1 MSNPSIAAFSRE
13 AQVASYDRDM
23 MLMHPNRAKMV
34 EIALEVLPFPPE
46 ASLVALDVGSGTGIL
61 AAEFLA
67 RYPHSRVIAVDGAAA
82 MVDLAK
88 LRLGDRQ
95 KQVKFLIGDF
105 RRLRTLLDGRRGQ
118 VVFSSFALHHLNRA
132 DKVDLVRTALEF
144 LEPGGWFLNADLVI
158 SASHRLEARLQDLRI
173 SGIVDRAAGS
183 DPRFATQASTRTFLD
198 ELEAQHQDQPL
209 TLAEDLQ
216 VLEDAGLAHSG
227 VFWSEYREAVT
238 GGVKEK

>member
-13 AQVASYDRDM
+13 EQVATYDRDM
-23 MLMHPNRAKMV
+23 MLMHPNRSRM
-34 EIALEVLPFPPE
+34 IEVVLQVLDFPPD
-46 ASLVALDVGSGTGIL
+46 ASLVALDVGAGTGIL

-67 RYPHSRVIAVDGAAA
+67 RYPRSRVIAVDGAAA

-88 LRLGDRQ
+88 ARLGDRQ
-95 KQVKFLIGDF
+95 KQVEFLIGDF
-105 RRLRTLLDGRRGQ
+105 RRLRTLLDGRKGH

-132 DKVDLVRTALEF
+132 DKVELVRTALEF
-144 LEPGGWFLNADLVI
+144 LEPGGWFLNADLVMAG
-158 SASHRLEARLQDLRI
+158 SPRLEARLQDLRV
-173 SGIVDRAAGS
+173 SGIVERAAGS
-183 DPRFATQASTRTFLD
+183 DPRFATAASTRKFLD

-209 TLAEDLQ
+209 TLAGDLQ